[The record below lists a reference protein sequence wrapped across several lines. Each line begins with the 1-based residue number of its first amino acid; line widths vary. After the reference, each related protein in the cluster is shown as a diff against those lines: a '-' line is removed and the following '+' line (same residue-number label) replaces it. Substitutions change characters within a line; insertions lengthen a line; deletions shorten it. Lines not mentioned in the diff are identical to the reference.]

1 MNIMQLIAGASNGGA
16 EAFFT
21 RLVPAL
27 HADGMTQTAV
37 IRKNSKRAQTLQQVG
52 IDTYQLPY
60 GGMLDFYTTWR
71 VKQLA
76 VLKRPDIVMSWMN
89 RASNTTP
96 AGKWISVGRLG
107 GYYNLKYYR
116 KCNYLICNT
125 RDIRDYVI
133 KQGWPEKN
141 AHYISNFV
149 DEENAGPVKRNNF
162 NTPTNTPLVLAAG
175 RLHENKGFDVLIRAI
190 ATLDNVYLWVAG
202 EGPLKNDLKKLVSD
216 LKLDDR
222 VQLLGWREDINA
234 LLASADIFVCPSR
247 HEPLGNVVLEAWAQ
261 KIPIIATAAQG
272 PKQLID
278 DGENGLLVAIDDYST
293 LAEKISCLIREN
305 SLRKMIIDNGHQKY
319 LENFSQNKIVEE
331 YKIYFSSILN

>member
-27 HADGMTQTAV
+27 HAEGMTQTAV
-37 IRKNSKRAQTLQQVG
+37 IRKNSKRAQTLQLAGV
-52 IDTYQLPY
+52 DTYQLPY
-60 GGMLDFYTTWR
+60 GGMLDFYSPWR

-76 VLKRPDIVMSWMN
+76 VLKRPDIIMSWMN

-125 RDIRDYVI
+125 WDIRDYVI

-149 DEENAGPVKRNNF
+149 DEENAGPVERNNF
-162 NTPTNTPLVLAAG
+162 NTPTNVPLVLAAG
-175 RLHENKGFDVLIRAI
+175 RLHENKGIDMLIRAMVC
-190 ATLDNVYLWVAG
+190 LDNVYLWVAG
-202 EGPLKNDLKKLVSD
+202 EGPLENNLKKLVSD

-222 VQLLGWREDINA
+222 VSFLGWREDINA

-247 HEPLGNVVLEAWAQ
+247 HEPLGNVILEAWSQ
-261 KIPIIATAAQG
+261 KIPIIATATQG

-278 DGENGLLVAIDDYST
+278 DGENGLLVPIDDYFT
-293 LAEKISCLIREN
+293 LSEKISCLIQEN
-305 SLRKMIIDNGHQKY
+305 SLRKMIIDNAYQKY

-331 YKIYFSSILN
+331 YKYFFGSILN

>member
-1 MNIMQLIAGASNGGA
+1 MQIIAGSSNGGA
-16 EAFFT
+16 EDFFT

-27 HADGMTQTAV
+27 HAEGMTQTAV
-37 IRKNSKRAQTLQQVG
+37 IRKNSKRAQTLQQAG
-52 IDTYQLPY
+52 INTYQLPY
-60 GGMLDFYTTWR
+60 GGMLDFYTPWR

-125 RDIRDYVI
+125 RDIRDHVI

-149 DEENAGPVKRNNF
+149 DEENADPVERNNF
-162 NTPTNTPLVLAAG
+162 NTPTNVPLVLAAG

-190 ATLDNVYLWVAG
+190 ACLDNVYLWVAG

-216 LKLDDR
+216 LKLSDR
-222 VQLLGWREDINA
+222 VLLLGWREDINA

-247 HEPLGNVVLEAWAQ
+247 HEPLGNVVLEAWSQ
-261 KIPIIATAAQG
+261 KIPIIATASQG

-278 DGENGLLVAIDDYST
+278 DGENGLLVPIDDAST
-293 LAEKISCLIREN
+293 LAEKISCLIQEN
-305 SLRKMIIDNGHQKY
+305 SLRKSIIDNAHQKY
-319 LENFSQNKIVEE
+319 LVNFSQNKIVEE
-331 YKIYFSSILN
+331 YKIYFGSILN

>member
-27 HADGMTQTAV
+27 HAEGMTQTAV
-37 IRKNSKRAQTLQQVG
+37 IRKNNKRAQALQQAG

-60 GGMLDFYTTWR
+60 GGMLDFYSPWR

-89 RASNTTP
+89 RASNMTP

-133 KQGWPEKN
+133 KQGWPEKY
-141 AHYISNFV
+141 ARYISNFV
-149 DEENAGPVKRNNF
+149 DEETAGPVERNNF
-162 NTPTNTPLVLAAG
+162 NTPTNVPLVLAAG
-175 RLHENKGFDVLIRAI
+175 RLHENKGIDILIRAI
-190 ATLDNVYLWVAG
+190 ARLDNVYLWVAG

-216 LKLDDR
+216 LKLDNR
-222 VQLLGWREDINA
+222 VRLLGWREDINA
-234 LLASADIFVCPSR
+234 LLAGADIFVCPSR
-247 HEPLGNVVLEAWAQ
+247 HEPLGNVVLEAWSQ
-261 KIPIIATAAQG
+261 KIPIIATASQG

-278 DGENGLLVAIDDYST
+278 DGENGLLVPIDDHSA
-293 LAEKISCLIREN
+293 LAEKISCLIRGN
-305 SLRKMIIDNGHQKY
+305 SLRKMIIDNAHQKY
-319 LENFSQNKIVEE
+319 LQNFSQNKILEE
-331 YKIYFSSILN
+331 YKFFFGSILN